1 MIKFCPLASG
11 SSGNSA
17 YVCAGGTHILID
29 AGISGKSIEAG
40 LKELG
45 LEGRQLSAI
54 LVTHEHSDHIVGVGV
69 MSRRYELPV
78 YASPKTWRYFD
89 RHGVIGAIKPHL
101 ARHVEPEQKFEI
113 GGLQAVAFDVPHD
126 ASQPVGYSIFAG
138 GRKITVVTDAGEAT
152 CTIRN
157 YISGSDIVMLESNHD
172 SDMLKNGKYPLAL
185 KRRISGPYGHLSNK
199 AAGMLLTETA
209 TEKLRYVFLGHLS
222 EENNRPLVA
231 FGTVEGILY
240 NQGVLP
246 QVNLQMFIA
255 QRYGVSTAVE
265 L

>member
-1 MIKFCPLASG
+1 LRFCPLASG

-17 YVCAGGTHILID
+17 YVGAGGTHILID

-40 LKELG
+40 LSELG

-69 MSRRYELPV
+69 MSRRYELPI

-89 RHGVIGAIKPHL
+89 RHGVIGAIEPHL
-101 ARHVEPEQKFEI
+101 ARRIEPGQMFEV
-113 GGLQAVAFDVPHD
+113 GSLQAVAFDVPHD

-152 CTIRN
+152 STIRN
-157 YISGSDIVMLESNHD
+157 YVSGSDIVLLESNHD
-172 SDMLKNGKYPLAL
+172 LDMLKNGKYPQAL
-185 KRRISGPYGHLSNK
+185 KRRILGPCGHLSNK

-209 TEKLRYVFLGHLS
+209 TEKMRYVYLGHLS

-240 NQGVLP
+240 NQGILP
-246 QVNLQMFIA
+246 QVGLQLIIA
-255 QRYGVSTAVE
+255 QRHGVSAVIE